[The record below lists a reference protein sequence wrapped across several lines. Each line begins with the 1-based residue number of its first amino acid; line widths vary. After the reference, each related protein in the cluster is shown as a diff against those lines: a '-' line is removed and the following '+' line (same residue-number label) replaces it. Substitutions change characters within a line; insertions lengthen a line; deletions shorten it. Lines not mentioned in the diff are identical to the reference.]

1 MVGAGVSGLAAAD
14 LLSKAGHRVKVLE
27 ASSRVG
33 GRIQTYRDLA
43 NGWQAELG
51 AMRVPTFHRQ
61 WFLKYDH
68 NAILDIL
75 TDYQSPYSANYTNCQ
90 ARVSRNVL

>member
-1 MVGAGVSGLAAAD
+1 MDIVVVGAGASGLTAAD
-14 LLSKAGHRVKVLE
+14 LLSKAGHKVKVLE

-51 AMRVPTFHRQ
+51 AMRIPRQHRQ
-61 WFLKYDH
+61 QNL
-68 NAILDIL
+68 
-75 TDYQSPYSANYTNCQ
+75 
-90 ARVSRNVL
+90 